1 MIRRP
6 PRSTLF
12 PYTTLFRSLELGHEV
27 VERQRPDRA
36 LARELADGVRVG
48 RVRDDLVAAPQEP
61 PRHVSAHPPQAN
73 HPDLHDV
80 RPPSSETR
88 LGRRLARPESQ
99 TRLPARLAEP
109 PRPPLGSHDQ
119 NHRLASRHPIAR
131 STADRSV
138 RSPSATSAPR
148 WTRRARRPRS
158 ARTGRAARAR
168 AAFTAPNV
176 YDRPGTGRSSAS
188 SHVTWRNTPVFG
200 PPLYACPVEC
210 RKRGPKPTHV
220 ATRYRSR
227 TARRIAWSVASCAAV
242 IST

>member
-1 MIRRP
+1 MSLFFFFKDPATTDIYPLPLHDALPIP
-6 PRSTLF
+6 P
-12 PYTTLFRSLELGHEV
+12 
-27 VERQRPDRA
+27 
-36 LARELADGVRVG
+36 LAAR
-48 RVRDDLVAAPQEP
+48 VAAPPGP
-61 PRHVSAHPPQAN
+61 PLGSH
-73 HPDLHDV
+73 DLVH
-80 RPPSSETR
+80 RLASRRASPSPR
-88 LGRRLARPESQ
+88 GRRSART
-99 TRLPARLAEP
+99 TRITDSPPARLAEP
-109 PRPPLGSHDQ
+109 PRPPLGSHD
-119 NHRLASRHPIAR
+119 NHRLASRHPMAR

-148 WTRRARRPRS
+148 WTRTARRPRS
-158 ARTGRAARAR
+158 TRTRRSPRAW